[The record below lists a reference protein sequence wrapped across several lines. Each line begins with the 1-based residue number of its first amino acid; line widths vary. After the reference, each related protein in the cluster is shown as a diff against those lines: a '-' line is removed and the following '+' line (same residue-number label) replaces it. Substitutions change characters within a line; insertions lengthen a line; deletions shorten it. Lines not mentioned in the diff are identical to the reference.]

1 VGIPKP
7 TAFAYTILMNSEEKL
22 SYSFSRFALFVVY
35 AWFGSL
41 KLIGESPANPLVDA
55 LLQKTL
61 PFISFGEFI
70 VLLGIFEVA
79 IGALFIIPKME
90 RLALA
95 LLVPHILVTL
105 GPLLLLTSTT
115 WTGIMVPTLEGQYII
130 KNILIVALGLDIYV
144 EGKKAR
150 RLARKS

>member
-1 VGIPKP
+1 
-7 TAFAYTILMNSEEKL
+7 MNSQEKF
-22 SYSFSRFALFVVY
+22 SYSFSRFALFLVY

-61 PFISFGEFI
+61 PFLSFGEFI
-70 VLLGIFEVA
+70 ILLGIFEVA

-90 RLALA
+90 RAALA

-105 GPLLLLTSTT
+105 APLFLLTSTT
-115 WTGIMVPTLEGQYII
+115 WAGTLVPTLEGQYII

-144 EGKKAR
+144 EGKKTR
-150 RLARKS
+150 RLARKSMV

>member
-1 VGIPKP
+1 
-7 TAFAYTILMNSEEKL
+7 MNSQEKL
-22 SYSFSRFALFVVY
+22 SYSFSRFALFLVY
-35 AWFGSL
+35 VWFGSL
-41 KLIGESPANPLVDA
+41 KLIDASPANPLVDA

-70 VLLGIFEVA
+70 VILGIFEVA

-90 RLALA
+90 RAALA
-95 LLVPHILVTL
+95 LLVPHILVTIA
-105 GPLLLLTSTT
+105 PLFLLTSTT
-115 WTGIMVPTLEGQYII
+115 WAGMLTPTLEGQYII

-150 RLARKS
+150 RLSRKA

>member
-1 VGIPKP
+1 
-7 TAFAYTILMNSEEKL
+7 MNTQEKI

-35 AWFGSL
+35 VWFGSL
-41 KLIGESPANPLVDA
+41 KLINASPANPLVDA

-70 VLLGIFEVA
+70 VILGIFEVA
-79 IGALFIIPKME
+79 IGVLFIIPKME
-90 RLALA
+90 RAALA
-95 LLVPHILVTL
+95 LLVPHIVVTL

-115 WTGIMVPTLEGQYII
+115 WTGIMIPTLEGQYII
-130 KNILIVALGLDIYV
+130 KNILIVALGIDIYV

-150 RLARKS
+150 QLAKNS